1 MVKLLVDIYTTNHGK
16 GIVCF
21 SDVPA
26 LRGIEQ
32 GRMEMRSKYL
42 KEVVKDSLSLR

>member
-1 MVKLLVDIYTTNHGK
+1 MVDIYTTNHGK
-16 GIVCF
+16 GVVCF

-32 GRMEMRSKYL
+32 ERMEMRPKYL
-42 KEVVKDSLSLR
+42 KEVVKDGLSLR